1 MHLCTAIWRYAFAL
15 WLAGAA
21 AFSAADDEPGEPV
34 VDNRRPAI
42 ALIIDDM
49 GNQHGQGLRVIDLPG
64 PVACAFL
71 PYGAFTGTLARRA
84 HSRNKE
90 VMLHLPMQAVEHTHD
105 SQQAGMLT
113 LDMTQQQFLA
123 EFRRAIGAVP
133 HVTGLNN
140 HMGSLLTRHP
150 GSMAWLMQAIG
161 SRGGLFFVDS
171 RTTKATVAEQ
181 LAVEYGIPS
190 IARKVFLDN
199 VDEVTAVRAQF
210 RQLLADARREGTA
223 LGIGHPRPA
232 TLQVLAEEL
241 AELDRQGIQL
251 LPVAGLIEIQTN
263 RRSTWQ
269 ASLSR

>member
-1 MHLCTAIWRYAFAL
+1 MHLYTAIWRYAFAL

-21 AFSAADDEPGEPV
+21 AFSTADEPGEPLA
-34 VDNRRPAI
+34 DNRRPAI

-49 GNQHGQGLRVIDLPG
+49 GNQQGHGLRVIDLPG

-71 PYGAFTGTLARRA
+71 PYGAFTDSLARRA

-90 VMLHLPMQAVEHTHD
+90 VMLHLPMQAVEHD
-105 SQQAGMLT
+105 PQQAGMLT

-123 EFRRAIGAVP
+123 EFRRAIDAVP
-133 HVTGLNN
+133 HVSGLNN

-181 LAVEYGIPS
+181 LAMEYGIPS

-199 VDEVTAVRAQF
+199 VDEATAVRSQF
-210 RQLLADARREGTA
+210 LQLLADARREGIA

-232 TLQVLAEEL
+232 TLRVLAEEL
-241 AELDRQGIQL
+241 PDLDEQGIQL
-251 LPVAGLIEIQTN
+251 LPVASLIEMQTN